1 MWGKFEICTM
11 KYIQI
16 AQQSSLKMHNEIVKN
31 CTTKLSKNA
40 QQNCQK
46 LHNEI
51 VKKCTTKLSKIAQ
64 RNCQKLHNKNCIF
77 FITEQIQADVAPT

>member
-16 AQQSSLKMHNEIVKN
+16 AQQSSLKVHNE
-31 CTTKLSKNA
+31 T
-40 QQNCQK
+40 
-46 LHNEI
+46 

-64 RNCQKLHNKNCIF
+64 RNCQKMHNETVKNCTIKIVYF
-77 FITEQIQADVAPT
+77 L